1 MSSQDLKLRLIH
13 FLFFVMR
20 KFLVSIFLIVAV
32 NAGVSAQNEQ
42 GGNQR
47 PSMDRTEWVK
57 RRTERMVQ
65 QYGLNEK
72 QAAELQALNEKQMT
86 MMPRG
91 NGQRPQRPEGAPAP
105 QQGPRPGGNWQE
117 MQKQYNEEL
126 QKIMTADQFKA
137 YTEDMEKRRQ
147 ERQNRQGRPQW

>member
-1 MSSQDLKLRLIH
+1 MK
-13 FLFFVMR
+13 
-20 KFLVSIFLIVAV
+20 KFLVSIFLIAAV
-32 NAGVSAQNEQ
+32 GMDASAQNEQ

-47 PSMDRTEWVK
+47 PRMDRTEWVK
-57 RRTERMVQ
+57 RRTEMMVQ
-65 QYGLNEK
+65 KYGLDEKQAAALKELNEK
-72 QAAELQALNEKQMT
+72 Q

-91 NGQRPQRPEGAPAP
+91 NGQRPQRSEGAQG

-117 MQKQYNEEL
+117 MMKQYNEEL

-147 ERQNRQGRPQW
+147 ERQNRQGPPQW

>member
-1 MSSQDLKLRLIH
+1 
-13 FLFFVMR
+13 MR
-20 KFLVSIFLIVAV
+20 KFIVSIFLIAAV
-32 NAGVSAQNEQ
+32 SINASAQNEQ
-42 GGNQR
+42 GGRR
-47 PSMDRTEWVK
+47 PRMDRTEWAK

-65 QYGLNEK
+65 KYGLNEK
-72 QAAELQALNEKQMT
+72 QAAALKELNEKQ

-105 QQGPRPGGNWQE
+105 RPEGQGPRPGGNWQE

-147 ERQNRQGRPQW
+147 ERQNRQGPPQW

>member
-1 MSSQDLKLRLIH
+1 MK
-13 FLFFVMR
+13 
-20 KFLVSIFLIVAV
+20 KFLVSIFLIAAV
-32 NAGVSAQNEQ
+32 GMDASAQNEQ

-47 PSMDRTEWVK
+47 PRMDRTEWVK
-57 RRTERMVQ
+57 RRTEMMVQ
-65 QYGLNEK
+65 KYGLDEKQAAALKELNEK
-72 QAAELQALNEKQMT
+72 Q

-91 NGQRPQRPEGAPAP
+91 NGQRPQRPEGAQG

-117 MQKQYNEEL
+117 MMKQYNGEL

-147 ERQNRQGRPQW
+147 ERQNRQGPPQW

>member
-1 MSSQDLKLRLIH
+1 
-13 FLFFVMR
+13 MR
-20 KFLVSIFLIVAV
+20 KFLVSIFLLFVV
-32 NAGVSAQNEQ
+32 NAGVSAQNGQ
-42 GGNQR
+42 GRNR
-47 PSMDRTEWVK
+47 RSSMGRKECVE
-57 RRTERMVQ
+57 RLTERMVQ

-72 QAAELQALNEKQMT
+72 QAAELQALNEKQMM

-91 NGQRPQRPEGAPAP
+91 NGQRPQRPEGAQAP
-105 QQGPRPGGNWQE
+105 QGPRPGGNWQE

>member
-1 MSSQDLKLRLIH
+1 MK
-13 FLFFVMR
+13 
-20 KFLVSIFLIVAV
+20 KFLVSIFLIAAV
-32 NAGVSAQNEQ
+32 GTGASAQNEQ

-47 PSMDRTEWVK
+47 PRMDRTEWVK
-57 RRTERMVQ
+57 RRTEMMVQ
-65 QYGLNEK
+65 KYGLDEKQAAALKELNEK
-72 QAAELQALNEKQMT
+72 Q

-91 NGQRPQRPEGAPAP
+91 NGQRPQRPEGAQAP

-117 MQKQYNEEL
+117 MMKQYNEEL

-147 ERQNRQGRPQW
+147 ERQNRQGPPQW

>member
-1 MSSQDLKLRLIH
+1 MK
-13 FLFFVMR
+13 
-20 KFLVSIFLIVAV
+20 KFLVSIFLIAAV
-32 NAGVSAQNEQ
+32 GTGASAQNEQ

-47 PSMDRTEWVK
+47 PRMDRSEWVK
-57 RRTERMVQ
+57 RRTEMMVQ
-65 QYGLNEK
+65 KYGLNEK
-72 QAAELQALNEKQMT
+72 QAAALKELNEKQM

-105 QQGPRPGGNWQE
+105 RPEGQQGPRPGGNWQE

-137 YTEDMEKRRQ
+137 YTEDQEKRRQ
-147 ERQNRQGRPQW
+147 ERQNRQGPPQW